1 MVDSSWPRTP
11 RRPLRSCRPEGF
23 GRGGAVGPQE
33 ARLIKSDWTE
43 WRKRGEGYLAVFE
56 RPPEEI
62 EAAIRAVAARDPQF
76 VAKVRDVV
84 GLYLDPPERAVVLC
98 VDQKSQIQALQRT
111 TPILPVTPGACV
123 RTAVTF
129 GR

>member
-1 MVDSSWPRTP
+1 M
-11 RRPLRSCRPEGF
+11 
-23 GRGGAVGPQE
+23 
-33 ARLIKSDWTE
+33 
-43 WRKRGEGYLAVFE
+43 FE

-84 GLYLDPPERAVVLC
+84 GLCLDPPERAVVLC
-98 VDQKSQIQALQRT
+98 VDQKSRIQALQRT
-111 TPILPVTPGACV
+111 APILPVTSGACV